1 LTIYYLNFKTYISLV
16 IACAVAGGGVAVYF
30 FMKGN
35 ILPALLFVLLTVFI
49 VCYLLN
55 FIFKIFRSI
64 DDFTQAAHYRDF
76 SKRYPESKRKKNI
89 FFHHFNVISDVF
101 LALNREKEVQ
111 QHYLKRML
119 ELVDTGILSYEME
132 SCEVLWMNEALLS
145 MFQIPLLKNIHWLK
159 NRNNKL
165 YRELL
170 DIPLGE
176 SRLIAINAGNRMLRT
191 LTKASTFQTNQKSYK
206 LIAFHNISAALE
218 DVEAGAWKGLLNVMT
233 HEIMNSIAPVSSL
246 ADALKKRLG
255 SIKQALGDTAPPDM
269 EDIEFAMETIH
280 RRSEGLLR
288 FSDTYRNLSKTIVPE
303 LQTVNLFS
311 LIQSVYQL
319 MYPSLQQKGIL
330 LEAKT
335 DTPMVTARIDRNLIE
350 QALINFITNAAYAV
364 RDKSE
369 PRIVLF
375 SGETTEGCSY
385 LTVADNGCGIS
396 PENRDKIFIPFFS
409 TKKNG
414 SGIGLSLSR
423 EIVKLHK
430 GSIEIQS
437 REGGGSAF
445 TVLLKRES

>member
-1 LTIYYLNFKTYISLV
+1 MNLKLYISLFF
-16 IACAVAGGGVAVYF
+16 IFAVLSGGGAVYL
-30 FMKGN
+30 FMEGN
-35 ILPALLFVLLTVFI
+35 SLPALLCLLATAFLI
-49 VCYLLN
+49 GYILN

-64 DDFTQAAHYRDF
+64 NDFTQAAHYCDF
-76 SKRYPESKRKKNI
+76 SKRYPESKRRKNT

-119 ELVDTGILSYEME
+119 ELVDTGILAYELE
-132 SCEVLWMNEALLS
+132 SRDVLWVNEALLT
-145 MFQIPLLKNIHWLK
+145 MFNIPLLKNIHRLK
-159 NRNNKL
+159 TRNAEL
-165 YRELL
+165 YHELL

-176 SRLIAINAGNRMLRT
+176 SRLIAINVGKKVIKT
-191 LTKASTFQTNQKSYK
+191 LTKASTFQTNQRTYK

-218 DVEAGAWKGLLNVMT
+218 EVEAGAWKGLLNVMT
-233 HEIMNSIAPVSSL
+233 HEIMNSIAPVASL
-246 ADALKKRLG
+246 ADTLKKRMEN
-255 SIKQALGDTAPPDM
+255 IKQVLGDVAPPDM

-288 FSDTYRNLSKTIVPE
+288 FSDTYRSLSKTIVPE
-303 LQTVNLFS
+303 LQITNLYR

-319 MYPSLQQKGIL
+319 MYPSLQQKDIV
-330 LEAKT
+330 LETKT
-335 DTPMVTARIDRNLIE
+335 DDQAVTARIDRNLIE
-350 QALINFITNAAYAV
+350 QVLINFITNAANAV
-364 RDKSE
+364 KDKPD
-369 PRIVLF
+369 PRIILF
-375 SGETTEGCSY
+375 SGKTAEGYPY

-423 EIVKLHK
+423 EIVKIHK

-437 REGGGSAF
+437 KEGEGSAF
-445 TVLLKRES
+445 TVLLRGK